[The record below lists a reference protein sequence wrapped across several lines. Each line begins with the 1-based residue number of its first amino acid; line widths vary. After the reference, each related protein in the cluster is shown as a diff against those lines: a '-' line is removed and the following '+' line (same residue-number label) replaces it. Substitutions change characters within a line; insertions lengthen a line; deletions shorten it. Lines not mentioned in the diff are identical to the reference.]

1 MSVKRFVNHRKR
13 KTNTEIFEQEHEI
26 GVKIAR
32 SAKSSA
38 SPVSKSLVTAASSAC
53 GADDDV
59 EDQDSHEKK
68 RSCDRNAHGKRLNID
83 SSRLRWRKITAE
95 NLSLDYAVL
104 FSRTEADQIVQ
115 ELENH
120 IIYNTGQLAQVR
132 LFGKWVDIPRK
143 QVSFEGVQLHI
154 YIQHFYQFR

>member
-13 KTNTEIFEQEHEI
+13 KANTEITDQEHEI

-38 SPVSKSLVTAASSAC
+38 SPVSISLVTAAC
-53 GADDDV
+53 DADDDSEL
-59 EDQDSHEKK
+59 EDQDVHEKK
-68 RSCDRNAHGKRLNID
+68 RSCDRNLNGKRFNID
-83 SSRLRWRKITAE
+83 CSRLRWRRITAE

-154 YIQHFYQFR
+154 CALTT